1 MNVEQTQAEGP
12 QGSDGGPGVGPHA
25 GGGDTPVLQAP
36 GKAVNEGGKVGGKPH
51 TKKAEILVSQAFP
64 LPP

>member
-1 MNVEQTQAEGP
+1 MEALGLAPMLGE
-12 QGSDGGPGVGPHA
+12 
-25 GGGDTPVLQAP
+25 GDTPVPQAP
-36 GKAVNEGGKVGGKPH
+36 GKAVNEGGKVGDKPH